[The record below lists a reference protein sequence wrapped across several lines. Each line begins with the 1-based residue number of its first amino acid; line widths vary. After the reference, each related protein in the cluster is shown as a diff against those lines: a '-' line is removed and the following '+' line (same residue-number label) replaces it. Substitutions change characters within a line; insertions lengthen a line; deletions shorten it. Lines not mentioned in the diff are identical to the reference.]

1 MLLDIFRKFK
11 GDMMNKSDL
20 VDAIAASAGLTK
32 VDADRALKA
41 IIDAITEQLAKGGKV
56 NIIGFGTFEKRKRA
70 ARTGRNPKTGATM
83 RIPAAVTAGFK
94 AGKLLKDAIQN
105 ADKTDK

>member
-1 MLLDIFRKFK
+1 
-11 GDMMNKSDL
+11 MNKSDL

-41 IIDAITEQLAKGGKV
+41 VIDAITEQLSKGDKV

-70 ARTGRNPKTGATM
+70 ARTGRNPKTGETM
-83 RIPAAVTAGFK
+83 QIAAAVTAGFK
-94 AGKLLKDAIQN
+94 PGKLLKDAITS
-105 ADKTDK
+105 ADKD